1 MCLYTYTYILYT
13 YIYEEN
19 FPIFFIKVMY
29 THLKKLEIQEK
40 ITIIIKYNIC
50 YALETDYLIN
60 SFFLL

>member
-29 THLKKLEIQEK
+29 THLIK
-40 ITIIIKYNIC
+40 IRNTGENHNYNKV
-50 YALETDYLIN
+50 
-60 SFFLL
+60 